1 MTLLDALS
9 LHLFEVAY
17 CTKIDVNTF
26 IEILENLQIMLFIIL
41 AFFYFLTTKP
51 GKKFL
56 EAVDDYY

>member
-9 LHLFEVAY
+9 LHLFEVTY
-17 CTKIDVNTF
+17 CTKIDANIF
-26 IEILENLQIMLFIIL
+26 IELLENMQIIVFITL
-41 AFFYFLTTKP
+41 AMGYFLTTKP